1 MLLASDQNHN
11 LVVRTADNSA
21 ATFAAANSNA
31 GPELVE
37 PGRIVSFAGRN
48 ETMALMAAVKQS
60 LQSDGTTRV
69 EVLEMSLSF
78 VDFVGFG
85 LLLVPLTW
93 CPLIVESFGTQ
104 L

>member
-69 EVLEMSLSF
+69 EELGTFLALVVLA
-78 VDFVGFG
+78 DFD
-85 LLLVPLTW
+85 LLLAPLMWYQST
-93 CPLIVESFGTQ
+93 VESF
-104 L
+104 